1 MAKFLFGLITGV
13 VACILSVVVVFLVLM
28 RTFRESPPSVA
39 QNSVLLL
46 QLNGD
51 IPERAPVEVPFGA
64 LADRSTPTVANV
76 WTLLRQAA
84 VDARVKAV
92 VLEPDSLSVGW
103 GKLEEF
109 RADLEQFKK
118 SGKPLFAYLK
128 APSARDYYVATAAD
142 RICLGPTD
150 WLKRQGHARRADVF

>member
-103 GKLEEF
+103 GKLERHGTVKTSHAF
-109 RADLEQFKK
+109 R
-118 SGKPLFAYLK
+118 
-128 APSARDYYVATAAD
+128 T
-142 RICLGPTD
+142 
-150 WLKRQGHARRADVF
+150 